1 MSFFFK
7 LLYSPQFKHEA
18 NKQQRLLLFVLI
30 SWFHISLCVRC
41 DTRRFVLIVS
51 VNTVSIFIPDSLR
64 ISELWFPSTQLNM
77 PVD

>member
-51 VNTVSIFIPDSLR
+51 VFIPDSLR
-64 ISELWFPSTQLNM
+64 ISEL
-77 PVD
+77 

>member
-41 DTRRFVLIVS
+41 DTQICFDCISQHS
-51 VNTVSIFIPDSLR
+51 VNIYPR
-64 ISELWFPSTQLNM
+64 
-77 PVD
+77 